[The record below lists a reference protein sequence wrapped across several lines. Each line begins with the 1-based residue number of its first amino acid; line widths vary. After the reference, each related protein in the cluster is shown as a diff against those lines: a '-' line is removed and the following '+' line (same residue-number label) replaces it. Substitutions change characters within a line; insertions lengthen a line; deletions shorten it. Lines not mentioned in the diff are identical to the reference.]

1 MAGSVNKV
9 IIVGNLGS
17 DPEVRTFPNGGKVCE
32 FSVATSEKWKDK
44 NSGENRERTEW
55 HRISI
60 TSEPLVR
67 VAEQWL
73 KKGSSV
79 YIEGQLETQ
88 KWQDQSGNDRY
99 TTKVT
104 MRPYSSQL
112 TMLGNRN
119 DSNNND
125 GYNSSVEQS
134 GYDQNSTNIEG
145 TGDQTNL
152 SNDLDDEIPF

>member
-145 TGDQTNL
+145 TGDQPNL